1 VYWKNVHNEKLN
13 DVNSLANIFRGIKS
27 RRMKLAEHVARMG
40 ERRGVYRILWGILR
54 ERDHSEEAG
63 VKRWIILR
71 RICRN
76 RDGDLDWIE
85 LTQDRDR

>member
-1 VYWKNVHNEKLN
+1 M
-13 DVNSLANIFRGIKS
+13 NSLSNIFRVIKS
-27 RRMKLAEHVARMG
+27 RRMKLAEQVACMG

-76 RDGDLDWIE
+76 RDGGLDWIE
-85 LTQDRDR
+85 LAQNRDR